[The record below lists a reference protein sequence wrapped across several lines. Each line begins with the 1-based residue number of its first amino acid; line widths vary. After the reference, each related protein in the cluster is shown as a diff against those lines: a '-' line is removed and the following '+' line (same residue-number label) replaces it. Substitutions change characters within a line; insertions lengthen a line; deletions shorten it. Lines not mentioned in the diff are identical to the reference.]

1 VDRAWRPEW
10 SVVGSHLHAVYL
22 SSLAIR
28 KTGVAHNRSRSMNN
42 ATPSGATAQLPSL
55 DTTAATPLDL
65 NDFRQIQMDVYGS
78 FAAIGLLMSAVRGET
93 APLDEQSGLGIAVLL
108 ECIQGRLELAV
119 DGLDVAGKALGLA
132 RMH

>member
-1 VDRAWRPEW
+1 
-10 SVVGSHLHAVYL
+10 
-22 SSLAIR
+22 
-28 KTGVAHNRSRSMNN
+28 
-42 ATPSGATAQLPSL
+42 
-55 DTTAATPLDL
+55 
-65 NDFRQIQMDVYGS
+65 VYGS

-119 DGLDVAGKALGLA
+119 DGLDVAGEALGLA

>member
-1 VDRAWRPEW
+1 M
-10 SVVGSHLHAVYL
+10 S
-22 SSLAIR
+22 
-28 KTGVAHNRSRSMNN
+28 N

-119 DGLDVAGKALGLA
+119 DGLDVAGEALGLA

>member
-1 VDRAWRPEW
+1 
-10 SVVGSHLHAVYL
+10 
-22 SSLAIR
+22 
-28 KTGVAHNRSRSMNN
+28 MNN

-119 DGLDVAGKALGLA
+119 DGLDVAGEALGLA

>member
-1 VDRAWRPEW
+1 
-10 SVVGSHLHAVYL
+10 
-22 SSLAIR
+22 
-28 KTGVAHNRSRSMNN
+28 MNN

-108 ECIQGRLELAV
+108 ELSLI
-119 DGLDVAGKALGLA
+119 
-132 RMH
+132 HI